1 LQPEYAVDRSGTGLA
16 EAPLHSWFGTFIVT
30 VLAVLAV
37 LLATGVH
44 WAGGRVLKRTVAP
57 YSS

>member
-30 VLAVLAV
+30 VLAVL
-37 LLATGVH
+37 LATGVH